1 MRRTA
6 QALFF
11 LTDDKDA
18 ASAIRGRVPADR
30 SVVGGAA
37 ELVDNLGEYEAAG
50 IDELI
55 VPDFAFGKTSEKRRE
70 AYDRFWNE
78 VVLASR

>member
-1 MRRTA
+1 M
-6 QALFF
+6 
-11 LTDDKDA
+11 
-18 ASAIRGRVPADR
+18 PADR
-30 SVVGGAA
+30 SVIGGAA

-55 VPDFAFGKTSEKRRE
+55 VPDFAFGKTSEKRRD